1 MSIYTDAASVAGP
14 AGRRAAASDRA
25 AVRPRTHFEEER
37 AVSA

>member
-25 AVRPRTHFEEER
+25 AVRPRRHVEGKGR
-37 AVSA
+37 